1 MIINYM
7 EKVVEEYLDKI
18 LSDPIYDSV
27 CKCEQCRDDI
37 MAKALNKLQPFY
49 ITTKTGEVF
58 AEYSK
63 LEIQN
68 QAELIK
74 EVINAIQFV
83 SAKPNHKRYGDTPL

>member
-1 MIINYM
+1 MIINYT
-7 EKVVEEYLDKI
+7 EKVVKEYLDKI

-58 AEYSK
+58 AEYSN

-74 EVINAIQFV
+74 EVISAIQFV
-83 SAKPNHKRYGDTPL
+83 SAKPNH